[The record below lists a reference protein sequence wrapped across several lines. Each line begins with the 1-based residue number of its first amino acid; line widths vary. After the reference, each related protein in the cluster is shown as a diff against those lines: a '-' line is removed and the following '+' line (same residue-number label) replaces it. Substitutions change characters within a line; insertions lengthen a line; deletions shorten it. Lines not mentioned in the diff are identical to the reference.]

1 MFISLWRTFVLF
13 LTVSIVLRF
22 MGKRQ
27 LGELQPSELAT
38 TIMISNIAAIP
49 IENIGSPMI
58 NGFLSIVLLACL
70 EILLSVAILKSR
82 KLRGIVLGHPRCVI
96 RDGKL
101 DQKELSD
108 LRWSLDD
115 LTELLRGNGVF
126 DIDEVLFA
134 IVETNGSLSVYP
146 KFKNRPVTNEA
157 LLIPVSGCEAPP
169 VIIIND
175 GEIDEQALKYCNLDK
190 AWLNKVLKEKELSE
204 KDIFAMNCDRSAQY
218 ILIKKEKKR

>member
-13 LTVSIVLRF
+13 SGVTLALRF

-27 LGELQPSELAT
+27 IGELQPSELAT

-58 NGFLSIVLLACL
+58 NGILAIALLACL
-70 EILLSVAILKSR
+70 EVLFSVLILKSR
-82 KLRGIVLGHPRCVI
+82 ALRGVALGHPRCVI

-101 DQKELSD
+101 DQNELRN

-115 LTELLRGNGVF
+115 LMEMLRGNGVF

-134 IVETNGSLSVYP
+134 IVETNGNLSVYP
-146 KFKNRPVTNEA
+146 KFKKRPVINED
-157 LLIPVSGCEAPP
+157 LSLSLSGCEAPP
-169 VIIIND
+169 VFIIND
-175 GEIDEQALKYCNLDK
+175 GEVDVQALQYCNLDK
-190 AWLNKVLKEKELSE
+190 AWLAKTLREEGVSV
-204 KDIFAMNCDRSAQY
+204 KDVFVMSCDRSAQY
-218 ILIKKEKKR
+218 RLVKKEKKR

>member
-13 LTVSIVLRF
+13 GTVSVALRF

-49 IENIGSPMI
+49 IENIGSPMV
-58 NGFLSIVLLACL
+58 NGILSIALLACL
-70 EILLSVAILKSR
+70 EVLLSVVILKSR
-82 KLRGIVLGHPRCVI
+82 KLRGAVLGHPRCVV

-115 LTELLRGNGVF
+115 LMEMLRGNGIF
-126 DIDEVLFA
+126 NIDEVLFA

-146 KFKNRPVTNEA
+146 KFTNRPVVNKD
-157 LLIPVSGCEAPP
+157 LNIPLGECESPP
-169 VIIIND
+169 AFIIND
-175 GEIDEQALKYCNLDK
+175 GEVDAAALKYCNLSREWLDK
-190 AWLNKVLKEKELSE
+190 TLSE
-204 KDIFAMNCDRSAQY
+204 QKLSANEVFAMSCDRSAKY
-218 ILIKKEKKR
+218 VLIKKEQKG